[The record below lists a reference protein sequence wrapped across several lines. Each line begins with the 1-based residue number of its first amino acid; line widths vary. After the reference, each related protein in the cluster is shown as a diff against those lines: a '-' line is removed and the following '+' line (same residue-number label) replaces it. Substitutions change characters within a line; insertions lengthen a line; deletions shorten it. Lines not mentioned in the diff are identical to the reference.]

1 MAMVRNRSTTNP
13 VDMRPDINSINIPPE
28 TAYSARPFAA
38 AGKGKRS
45 AAVFSVRLLWALMF
59 LAFAPFVQAQSKAV
73 AMFSVHAGKY
83 ERLNAPVAASLQGV
97 PLHLRDGALQLFEIT
112 GGADRPV
119 ASQLDPGAS
128 SRMTWLLDGKT
139 PPGAVRNFELRVV
152 EAASASDGAG
162 QVAVDDDGDNLLI
175 RIGDRPVLAYRHTMQ
190 GVPEGVDELYERSGF
205 IHPIWSPEGEM
216 LSRIQP
222 PDHYH
227 HYGLW
232 NPWTRAEFE
241 GRSIDFWNLGDGQG
255 TVRAKHVMARAAG
268 PLFGGFKA
276 SLDHIDFT
284 SGDEKAAL
292 NEQWEVKVWNA
303 DPDRKVWLID
313 FVSTLNAATEAP
325 VTIKAYRY
333 QGFSLRATEQWNDE
347 TATLL
352 TSEGF
357 DKSNGNATRARWIN
371 VHGVSGAAAG
381 ASGILFMTHP
391 GNHNFPE
398 HLRIWPVGQNEG
410 VENVYVNFNPAQQS
424 DWELRPG
431 NAYALQ
437 YRMLVYDGAIDAAQ
451 AERYWRD
458 FANPPRVEVHP
469 TGALEGANVLV
480 YTKNGE
486 GYVHENIPF
495 SVAALRKL
503 GAEYGF
509 DVTASEDPALFTEEN
524 LKRYDALVFSNTN
537 NEAFDTD
544 AQRRA
549 LESYV
554 RNGGGFVG
562 IHSASGSERD
572 WPWFS
577 KLLGGNFERHAPLQD
592 FTVEVVDRTHP
603 STAFLPDVWEI
614 EDDECYY
621 LKEINPR
628 IRTLLAA
635 DLATVADEEK
645 EQFPGALFG
654 DRFPLAWRQE
664 FDGGRQW
671 YTALGHRP
679 EHYEDPV
686 FMRHILGGIQWAAG
700 GISP

>member
-1 MAMVRNRSTTNP
+1 MHHITPA
-13 VDMRPDINSINIPPE
+13 
-28 TAYSARPFAA
+28 TAYSVRTFAVTGQGKRFAA
-38 AGKGKRS
+38 GFPVWLLS
-45 AAVFSVRLLWALMF
+45 ALTF
-59 LAFAPFVQAQSKAV
+59 LAFAPFAQAQSSEV
-73 AMFSVHAGKY
+73 ATFSVHAGKY
-83 ERLNAPVAASLQGV
+83 ARANVPVTASLQGV
-97 PLHLRDGALQLFEIT
+97 PLHGRDGALQLFEIT

-119 ASQLDPGAS
+119 AAQLDPGAP
-128 SRMTWLLDGKT
+128 SRMAWLLDGKT
-139 PPGAVRNFELRVV
+139 PPGAVRNFALRAV
-152 EAASASDGAG
+152 EVASASDGAG
-162 QVAVDDDGDNLLI
+162 QIAVDDDGDNLLV
-175 RIGDRPVLAYRHTMQ
+175 RIGDKPVLSYRHTTQ
-190 GVPEGVDELYERSGF
+190 GVPEGVDARYERSGF
-205 IHPIWSPEGEM
+205 IHPVWSPEGQI

-227 HYGLW
+227 HYGIW
-232 NPWTRAEFE
+232 NPWTRTEFE
-241 GRSIDFWNLGDGQG
+241 GRSVDFWNLGDGQG
-255 TVRAKHVMARAAG
+255 TVRAKHVMERTAG

-276 SLDHIDFT
+276 SLEHIDFT
-284 SGDEKAAL
+284 SGEEKAAL
-292 NEQWEVKVWNA
+292 NEQWEVKVWNV

-313 FVSTLNAATEAP
+313 FVSTLNPATDAP
-325 VTIKAYRY
+325 LTIKAYRY
-333 QGFSLRATEQWNDE
+333 QGFSLRATERWNDE

-357 DKSNGNATRARWIN
+357 DKSNGNATRARWID
-371 VHGVSGAAAG
+371 VRGVSEAAAG

-410 VENVYVNFNPAQQS
+410 VENVYVNFNPAQQT

-431 NAYALQ
+431 NTYALQ

-469 TGALEGANVLV
+469 TGALAGARVLV

-486 GYVHENIPF
+486 GYVHDNIPF
-495 SVAALRKL
+495 SVAALQKL

-509 DVTASEDPALFTEEN
+509 DVTASQDPAQFTEDN
-524 LKRYDALVFSNTN
+524 LKQYDALVFSNTN
-537 NEAFDTD
+537 NEAFETD

-549 LESYV
+549 LQSYV

-577 KLLGGNFERHAPLQD
+577 RLLGGNFVRHAPLQD

-603 STAFLPDVWEI
+603 STAFLPDAWEI
-614 EDDECYY
+614 EGDECYY
-621 LKEINPR
+621 LNEMNPR
-628 IRTLLAA
+628 IRVLLAA
-635 DLATVADEEK
+635 DLTTVSDEEK
-645 EQFPGALFG
+645 ESFPGALFG

-664 FDGGRQW
+664 FGGGRQW

-679 EHYEDPV
+679 EHYEDPL
-686 FMRHILGGIQWAAG
+686 FMRHILGGIQWVVG
-700 GISP
+700 GIAP